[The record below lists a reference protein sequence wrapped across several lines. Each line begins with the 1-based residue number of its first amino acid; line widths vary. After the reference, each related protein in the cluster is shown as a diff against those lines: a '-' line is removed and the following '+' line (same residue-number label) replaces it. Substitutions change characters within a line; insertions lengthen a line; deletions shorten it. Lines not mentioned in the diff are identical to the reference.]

1 MAFNKLLSGNQY
13 PQEVIR
19 QTYNSHRQRR
29 QQTNTN
35 ESPLYLKVPFIND
48 EVNRRLHRVFRRH
61 GIRARF
67 HYSNQSLRQILLIS
81 ADRDPIDLR
90 LKEAILIKDQ
100 DPKINSR
107 EEMLWISNL
116 IW

>member
-1 MAFNKLLSGNQY
+1 MTSITSSVFQHLERCNLRKSIT
-13 PQEVIR
+13 V
-19 QTYNSHRQRR
+19 
-29 QQTNTN
+29 
-35 ESPLYLKVPFIND
+35 KV
-48 EVNRRLHRVFRRH
+48 
-61 GIRARF
+61 
-67 HYSNQSLRQILLIS
+67 IS